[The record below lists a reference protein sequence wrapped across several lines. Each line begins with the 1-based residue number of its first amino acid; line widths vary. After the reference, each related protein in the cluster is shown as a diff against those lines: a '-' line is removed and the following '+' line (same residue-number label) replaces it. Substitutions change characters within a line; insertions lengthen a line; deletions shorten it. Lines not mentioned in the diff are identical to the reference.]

1 MREDRLVRVLVV
13 DDSAFMRKVI
23 QDIVSAAPGLKAVGT
38 ARNGTDAIKKASLL
52 KPQVIT
58 MDVEMPGMDGL
69 EALQA
74 IMRESPTAIIMVSS
88 LTPSGAETTLQCLA
102 AGAVDFIQKP
112 SGSISLD
119 MEIVGAE
126 LVEKIRL
133 ASRAKFHVPHA
144 GLQAPSTETCP
155 IAPRKKP
162 LRGGP
167 FDLLVIATSTG
178 GPRALQEVIPKLPA
192 DFPAPVAV
200 VQHMPKGFTASLA
213 QRLDHLSPLTV
224 VEGRE
229 GLPLCPGMVVIAPG
243 DHHLLLRPHGG
254 RIRCALSQTPP
265 VHSVRP
271 AADPLFESVALL
283 PDVHP
288 VGVILTG
295 MGKDGTEGAKALKT
309 RGTIMLG
316 ESPETAVVYG
326 MPRSAHEAGVI
337 DQLLP
342 LHQIAPE
349 LIRLFCEGHTCSRS
363 NG

>member
-1 MREDRLVRVLVV
+1 MREDRLVRVLIV

-23 QDIVSAAPGLKAVGT
+23 GDIVSAAPGLEAVGT
-38 ARNGTDAIKKASLL
+38 ARNGADAIKKARLL

-74 IMRESPTAIIMVSS
+74 IMQENPTAVVMVSS

-112 SGSISLD
+112 SGSVSLD
-119 MEIVGAE
+119 MEKVGAE
-126 LVEKIRL
+126 LVQKIRL
-133 ASRAKFHVPHA
+133 ASRARLHTPHA
-144 GLQAPSTETCP
+144 TPKVPESSPVKLPDTP
-155 IAPRKKP
+155 ITQ
-162 LRGGP
+162 GP

-229 GLPLCPGMVVIAPG
+229 GLPLRPGMVVIAPG
-243 DHHLLLRPHGG
+243 DYHLRLKVEGG
-254 RIRCALSQTPP
+254 KVRCSLSQTPP

-271 AADPLFESVALL
+271 AADHLFESAAQL
-283 PDVHP
+283 PGMHP

-295 MGKDGTEGAKALKT
+295 MGKDGTEGARVLKD
-309 RGTIMLG
+309 RGAVILA
-316 ESPETAVVYG
+316 ESQETTVVYG
-326 MPRSAHEAGVI
+326 MPRSAQEAGVI
-337 DQLLP
+337 DRLLP
-342 LHQIAPE
+342 LHEIAPE
-349 LIRLFCEGHTCSRS
+349 LIRLFGENDTSLRN